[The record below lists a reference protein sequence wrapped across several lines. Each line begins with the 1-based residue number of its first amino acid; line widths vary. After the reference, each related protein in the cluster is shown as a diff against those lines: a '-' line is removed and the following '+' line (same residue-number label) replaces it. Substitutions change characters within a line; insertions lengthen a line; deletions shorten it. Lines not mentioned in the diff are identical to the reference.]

1 MKKCKRIYLGI
12 GFVLFISSLSFS
24 QDASSDEDAITL
36 PDVST
41 VVSGGAIKAGKSA
54 VPDYSEVLP
63 KNSSDSEI
71 MPEFPNSENI
81 AIEENKIDIIKA
93 SSEKDVYAEGL
104 AGCGIPGF
112 FMGNFSIYRQSGNN
126 PFKISFLHESASGY
140 ARNSL
145 TSGFFDRNTEI
156 LAEKT
161 FTTDTMKF
169 YMAGSYKTL
178 ADGLQNKEENISD
191 VTKEIMLASFFYDW
205 NLPKG
210 FGLHSKINGDWYKR
224 YACVVGSTGDDI
236 LEYGKYI
243 STLGFTPE
251 LSFSWGFEGFYTELI
266 GKYSLFHNLNN
277 SFIENS
283 TINRGDFS
291 LALGWHNNV
300 VNVYGNAAVV
310 FGNEIGDNS
319 TLFPFTVGADFS
331 FVTGLSSREM
341 NISLKG
347 GMDSYSISPKDIE
360 MAYKFT
366 ALSFMP
372 TETSDWYGNLS
383 FGIPIKETFTINF
396 DGIFKMTAMGN
407 GTWQPIYDTSSV
419 LYGQYNFETKDILQ
433 VNTVTSCSFR
443 VGIATISAMWQA
455 CWGDVPVLGYQN
467 FISAVAS
474 VQDTNSRMG
483 IDCSFGMT
491 TDSGSDYTPVIN
503 FSAFCRLTQAVRL
516 AVSVD
521 DVVKLI
527 LGDSRTYAGEYIG
540 RSGSAALLIK
550 FFF

>member
-1 MKKCKRIYLGI
+1 
-12 GFVLFISSLSFS
+12 
-24 QDASSDEDAITL
+24 
-36 PDVST
+36 
-41 VVSGGAIKAGKSA
+41 
-54 VPDYSEVLP
+54 
-63 KNSSDSEI
+63 
-71 MPEFPNSENI
+71 
-81 AIEENKIDIIKA
+81 
-93 SSEKDVYAEGL
+93 
-104 AGCGIPGF
+104 
-112 FMGNFSIYRQSGNN
+112 
-126 PFKISFLHESASGY
+126 
-140 ARNSL
+140 
-145 TSGFFDRNTEI
+145 
-156 LAEKT
+156 
-161 FTTDTMKF
+161 
-169 YMAGSYKTL
+169 
-178 ADGLQNKEENISD
+178 
-191 VTKEIMLASFFYDW
+191 
-205 NLPKG
+205 
-210 FGLHSKINGDWYKR
+210 
-224 YACVVGSTGDDI
+224 
-236 LEYGKYI
+236 
-243 STLGFTPE
+243 
-251 LSFSWGFEGFYTELI
+251 
-266 GKYSLFHNLNN
+266 
-277 SFIENS
+277 
-283 TINRGDFS
+283 
-291 LALGWHNNV
+291 
-300 VNVYGNAAVV
+300 
-310 FGNEIGDNS
+310 
-319 TLFPFTVGADFS
+319 
-331 FVTGLSSREM
+331 
-341 NISLKG
+341 
-347 GMDSYSISPKDIE
+347 
-360 MAYKFT
+360 
-366 ALSFMP
+366 MP

-521 DVVKLI
+521 DVLKLI